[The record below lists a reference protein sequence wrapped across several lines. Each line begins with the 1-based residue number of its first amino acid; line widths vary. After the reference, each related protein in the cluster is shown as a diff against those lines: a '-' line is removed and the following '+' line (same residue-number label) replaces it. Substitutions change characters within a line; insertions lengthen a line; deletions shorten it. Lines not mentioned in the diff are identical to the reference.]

1 MRISPVKFDCEGAVK
16 LGLKISLYIYSNSL
30 EPDLTENDTKNDDSG
45 G

>member
-1 MRISPVKFDCEGAVK
+1 MRKSPAIFDCEGAVK

-30 EPDLTENDTKNDDSG
+30 EADLTENDTKNDDSG